1 MEESWLEDDRSQVFM
16 NASMLALRDGQ
27 LSNGEKRILV
37 KLAHALRLQ
46 EDEPKRIYDAIL
58 SGETDRTSGDK
69 LGHSEKIL
77 VYGQVLEAMLIHT
90 DRSEEVIAQIA
101 YLRKMFAIEEA
112 LLDSGCG
119 EILQLAAVD
128 YPWVTEELFISL
140 QEGLDDDNAL
150 IMPHDGEVSHPLL
163 ALIRSEDVLGILH
176 SDRRSLRAQFAE
188 VKHSILIEE
197 PEILRNVNS
206 PEDLK

>member
-1 MEESWLEDDRSQVFM
+1 MRSLL
-16 NASMLALRDGQ
+16 LAGGRSSRMG
-27 LSNGEKRILV
+27 I
-37 KLAHALRLQ
+37 
-46 EDEPKRIYDAIL
+46 
-58 SGETDRTSGDK
+58 DK
-69 LGHSEKIL
+69 AMIEVDGHSMISRVVKALTLAGLEPIRISVANPEDIEK
-77 VYGQVLEAMLIHT
+77 YGSEVGMDTDVEWVLDARTHAGPI
-90 DRSEEVIAQIA
+90 D
-101 YLRKMFAIEEA
+101 AIEEA

-150 IMPHDGEVSHPLL
+150 IMPHDGEISHPLL

-176 SDRRSLRAQFAE
+176 SDRRPLREQFAE

-206 PEDLK
+206 PEDLE